1 METVLTKQPSLDQ
14 AQVQANREM
23 VVSEL
28 EALSMTLNEQE
39 LQVKGSADT
48 GFELVLSRRPSKQ
61 EWKDSDFSYLTINV
75 LPQLA

>member
-28 EALSMTLNEQE
+28 EALSMTLNE
-39 LQVKGSADT
+39 
-48 GFELVLSRRPSKQ
+48 
-61 EWKDSDFSYLTINV
+61 
-75 LPQLA
+75 